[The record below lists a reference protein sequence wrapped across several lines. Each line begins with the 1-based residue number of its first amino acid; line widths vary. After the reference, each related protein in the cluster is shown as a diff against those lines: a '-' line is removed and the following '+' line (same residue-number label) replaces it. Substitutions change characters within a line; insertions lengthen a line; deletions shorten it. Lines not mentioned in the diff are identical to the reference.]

1 VKRIPNLCE
10 NVFIVDC
17 ELSHERYGALS
28 YRIFQASTDCVPRPF
43 GVLRL
48 KISGGAKNNIGFQFF
63 SHQVINIHLFTS
75 HEQIII
81 FVLRIKILTTI
92 MT

>member
-1 VKRIPNLCE
+1 MKRIPNLGE

-17 ELSHERYGALS
+17 ELSHERYGALN

-48 KISGGAKNNIGFQFF
+48 KISGGAGKSVCFDSMQRTAGNNFGYFF
-63 SHQVINIHLFTS
+63 FAPT
-75 HEQIII
+75 HEHTLIYQSRTDN
-81 FVLRIKILTTI
+81 LC
-92 MT
+92 